1 MTEKLI
7 LFLARGLGSGL
18 LKPAP
23 GTWGSLTA
31 VLLGGICYFLTKQG
45 LPLWFIL
52 IAAGL
57 GIFICDQGEKYLQK
71 HDAPEI
77 VWDEF
82 VGMWIAMWQVPV
94 WLWPVSFILFRF
106 FDISKIG
113 PIKTI
118 QDLDGGLGIM
128 ADDVLA
134 GIIGRLVLA
143 VVIFFLF

>member
-7 LFLARGLGSGL
+7 VFLARGLGSGL

-23 GTWGSLTA
+23 GTWGSLAA
-31 VLLGGICYFLTKQG
+31 VFLGGLWFFLAKQSM
-45 LPLWFIL
+45 PLWFIF

-57 GIFICDQGEKYLQK
+57 GIFICDKGEKYLQK

-94 WLWPVSFILFRF
+94 WLWPVAFALFRF

-134 GIIGRLVLA
+134 GIASRIILA
-143 VVIFFLF
+143 VVMMFI